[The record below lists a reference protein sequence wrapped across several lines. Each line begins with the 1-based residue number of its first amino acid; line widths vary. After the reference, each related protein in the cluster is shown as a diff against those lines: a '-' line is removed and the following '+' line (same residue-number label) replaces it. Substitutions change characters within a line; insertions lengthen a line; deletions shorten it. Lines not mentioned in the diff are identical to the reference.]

1 MHSPNLFV
9 GRAEN
14 GFKKQMIIRT
24 LKLKLTKT
32 QETQLNQWL
41 WNLTG
46 VYNWAIKK
54 IEHDAN
60 DKIYHSTFDFVNMT
74 ANHSKKMGI
83 PSHTL
88 HGVSSQACNAW
99 QRCFKKLANK
109 PHLKGFRN
117 KLNSIPFPD
126 PLKPP
131 KDNKIGI
138 PGIGKVRYHK
148 QDLPEA
154 KIKCGRMVKRASGW
168 YLCLWLDTEH
178 KFPVKQ
184 TDKAVGI
191 DPGFDTLLTLSD
203 GTKIE
208 NPREL
213 RKGSRRLEQAQR
225 SCKKKLVAR
234 IQERQANRRR
244 DRNHKI
250 SRKLVENYKTIY
262 YSDDN
267 FKAMAKRFGKS
278 ISEAALGNLIG
289 MTTYKCRIGGRKIV
303 PINSFRTT
311 MTCSACGALTGPTGF
326 AGLKVRY
333 WVCSACGAHHD
344 RDINSAKVVFNVGVG
359 TTHERTAIQ
368 KIA

>member
-1 MHSPNLFV
+1 
-9 GRAEN
+9 
-14 GFKKQMIIRT
+14 MIVRI

-32 QETQLNQWL
+32 QETTLNEWL
-41 WNLTG
+41 WHLTG

-60 DKIYHSTFDFVNMT
+60 DKIYHSPFDFGAMT
-74 ANHSKKMGI
+74 ANHSKRMEI
-83 PSHTL
+83 PAHTL
-88 HGVSSQACNAW
+88 QSISSQACDAW
-99 QRCFKKLANK
+99 QRCFKKLAKK
-109 PHLKGFRN
+109 PHLKGNRN
-117 KLNSIPFPD
+117 KLKSIPFPD
-126 PLKPP
+126 QIKAP
-131 KDNKIGI
+131 KNNKIGI
-138 PGIGKVRYHK
+138 PGIGKVRYYK
-148 QDLPEA
+148 QDLPDA
-154 KIKCGRMVKRASGW
+154 RIKCGRIIKRASGW

-213 RKGSRRLEQAQR
+213 QNGARRLAQAQR
-225 SCKKKLVAR
+225 SGKKKIAAR
-234 IQERQANRRR
+234 IRERQSNRRR

-250 SRKLVENYKTIY
+250 SRWLVENYATIY

-278 ISEAALGNLIG
+278 VSEAALNQLIG
-289 MTTYKCRIGGRKIV
+289 MMNYKGRIGGRKIV

-311 MTCSACGALTGPTGF
+311 MTCSTCGALTGPTGF

-344 RDINSAKVVFNVGVG
+344 RDINSAKVVFNIGVG
-359 TTHERTAIQ
+359 TTHERRLGNVA
-368 KIA
+368 